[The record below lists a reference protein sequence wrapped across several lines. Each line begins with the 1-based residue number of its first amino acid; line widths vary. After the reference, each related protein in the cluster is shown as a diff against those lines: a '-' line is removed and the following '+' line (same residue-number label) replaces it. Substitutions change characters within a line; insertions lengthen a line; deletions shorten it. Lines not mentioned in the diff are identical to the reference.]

1 MKSTKKYAGGRK
13 VTPGE
18 SQAEA
23 RQGRRQNVAHKAR
36 FKTGPHARTDANAGR
51 ADGPLLPLHQI
62 AVKPR
67 KKAGG
72 NADGE

>member
-23 RQGRRQNVAHKAR
+23 RQGRSQNVAHKAR
-36 FKTGPHARTDANAGR
+36 FKTGPHARTDANDQMR
-51 ADGPLLPLHQI
+51 RKMMPCDPI
-62 AVKPR
+62 AIETR
-67 KKAGG
+67 RDQQFGWR
-72 NADGE
+72 